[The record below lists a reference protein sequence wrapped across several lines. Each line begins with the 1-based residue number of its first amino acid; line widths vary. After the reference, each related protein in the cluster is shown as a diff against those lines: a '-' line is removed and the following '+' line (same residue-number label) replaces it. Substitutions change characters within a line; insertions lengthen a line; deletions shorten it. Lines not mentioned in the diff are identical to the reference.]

1 MLPNIGTM
9 DGRGHLVDVVTD
21 ILQLLGQ
28 RMEGFKAE
36 LLAAAIRNAEV
47 PESEPN
53 QFGQGNAM
61 RPGYRPGLLQFPERD
76 SEAVLLGGFYRC
88 VHRWSGYVTKLQLKI
103 SINE

>member
-1 MLPNIGTM
+1 M

-21 ILQLLGQ
+21 ILQLLRQ

-47 PESEPN
+47 SESEPD

-61 RPGYRPGLLQFPERD
+61 RPGYRSGLLKFPERD
-76 SEAVLLGGFYRC
+76 PEAVLLGGFYRC
-88 VHRWSGYVTKLQLKI
+88 VHRWSGYPTKLVLKI
-103 SINE
+103 FKNE